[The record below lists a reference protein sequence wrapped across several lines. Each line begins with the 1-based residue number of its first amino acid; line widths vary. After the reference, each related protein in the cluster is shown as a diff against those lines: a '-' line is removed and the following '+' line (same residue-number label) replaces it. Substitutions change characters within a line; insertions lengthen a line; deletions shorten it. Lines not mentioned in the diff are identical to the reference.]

1 MKNITLFD
9 LLVVYT
15 HGIATSASSTKPN
28 IKLPFSRASKRTH
41 YNNAYAYFLEMCTK
55 NDLKAAFTTSKDM
68 VEDGSFKSCWI
79 FQKRRW
85 IKVNQ
90 PCYSRLI
97 FDKFSPINAKQRKR
111 RTTLFSN
118 SKVMPFNSSELF
130 SLFFDKQKTYETLK
144 DFTVPTVA
152 VENAT
157 WKSVGRAVSVLK
169 ALVNLHPER
178 HDFSKKIVM
187 KDRFGAG
194 GKRIYSI
201 GLPKQT
207 KKIRDILMKSKNFSF
222 VLQPFVKFKNGYRY
236 KNYSGFID
244 IRLIYL
250 KGSLV
255 QTYIRTAKEK
265 DFRCNEH
272 QGGALEY
279 ISKSELP
286 AKVCRFSKK
295 IVDFLDEENEL
306 YALDFV
312 ISDRGNVYLME
323 GNNGPGIDWNLSL
336 KKNERKAK
344 KLIRLIVL
352 ELSQRAK
359 DGIRKNV
366 LDQPAQ
372 PDDRFIAA

>member
-1 MKNITLFD
+1 MKNIELFD
-9 LLVVYT
+9 VLVVYT
-15 HGIATSASSTKPN
+15 NGIATSASSSKPN
-28 IKLPFSRASKRTH
+28 TKLPFSRASKRTH
-41 YNNAYAYFLEMCTK
+41 YNNAYAYFLEMCAK
-55 NDLKAAFTTSKDM
+55 NNLRAAFTTS
-68 VEDGSFKSCWI
+68 EDLTDERSFNSYWL
-79 FQKRRW
+79 FQGKEW
-85 IKVNQ
+85 IKINQ
-90 PCYSRLI
+90 PCYSQLI
-97 FDKFSPINAKQRKR
+97 FDKFSPINKVQRER

-118 SKVMPFNSSELF
+118 SKVKPFNSSELF
-130 SLFFDKQKTYETLK
+130 SLFFDKQKTYEALK
-144 DFTVPTVA
+144 DFAVPTVA

-157 WKSVGRAVSVLK
+157 WKSVGRAVNVLK
-169 ALVNLHPER
+169 ALVTLHPER

-194 GKRIYSI
+194 GNGIYSI
-201 GLPKQT
+201 GLHKQS
-207 KKIRDILMKSKNFSF
+207 KKIRDILIKNKNTSF

-250 KGSLV
+250 KGKLV

-286 AKVCRFSKK
+286 AKVCRFSRK

-352 ELSQRAK
+352 ELAQRAK
-359 DGIRKNV
+359 VGIRKNV
-366 LDQPAQ
+366 PDHLAQ

>member
-1 MKNITLFD
+1 MKNIILFD

-28 IKLPFSRASKRTH
+28 TKLPFSRASKRTH

-55 NDLKAAFTTSKDM
+55 NDLKAAFTTSKDIA
-68 VEDGSFKSCWI
+68 EDGSFKSCWI

-90 PCYSRLI
+90 PCYSQLI
-97 FDKFSPINAKQRKR
+97 FDKFSPINGKQRKR

-152 VENAT
+152 VEKAT
-157 WKSVGRAVSVLK
+157 WKSVSRAVNVLK
-169 ALVNLHPER
+169 ALVILHPAR
-178 HDFSKKIVM
+178 HDFSKKVVV
-187 KDRFGAG
+187 KNRFGAG
-194 GKRIYSI
+194 GNRIYSI

-207 KKIRDILMKSKNFSF
+207 KKIRDILIKNKNTSF
-222 VLQPFVKFKNGYRY
+222 VLQPFVKFKNGYQY

-250 KGSLV
+250 KGNLV

-295 IVDFLDEENEL
+295 IVDFLDEDNEL

-352 ELSQRAK
+352 ELAQRAK
-359 DGIRKNV
+359 VGIRKNV
-366 LDQPAQ
+366 LDQPTQ
-372 PDDRFIAA
+372 HNDRFIAA